1 MLPKKRSQIEPNFL
15 KKIYLFYGEPK
26 SGKTT
31 TASQFGDDKDNK
43 VLFFATEP
51 GHKFQ
56 EIYKYKIDESGSEP
70 NRWEHFISM
79 ANELITTE
87 HDFKCVVIDTVD
99 NLFDWCSE
107 YTNKKADIEHE
118 SDLGF
123 GKGYTAIKKEFQR
136 VINGLGQ
143 RDIGMIFISHAKSEE
158 KEVNKRKLTAIGP
171 TLGNTGLKLV
181 RGLSDYIFYFY
192 QDHEFRRLIR
202 TKGSESIVGGDR
214 SGTLPEIIAM
224 DAKELIKHLGGMK

>member
-1 MLPKKRSQIEPNFL
+1 MLPKKRSAIELNYL

-56 EIYKYKIDESGSEP
+56 EIYKYKIDDKETEP
-70 NRWEHFISM
+70 TRWEHFISM
-79 ANELITTE
+79 ANELITSE